1 MQKATTPHAPR
12 KLSVYFITSVAA
24 LGGLLFGYDT
34 GVISGAQLFLVKT
47 FSLNPQQQEFAVSVV
62 LIGAIIGAIVAG
74 KVNDGLGRKKTL
86 ILLAVIFTVGAIL
99 TALSPTYTLFL
110 FFRAMVGLAIGA
122 AASVVPVYISE
133 MSPYKMRGKLVT
145 FNQLAITIGIAVSYW
160 VDLAFAHAG
169 MGWAPMFAT
178 AAIPGIMLFVGMLI
192 SPETPRWYAGK
203 GRWDEA
209 RQVLERIEGADPD
222 FELSEI
228 HSSLS
233 LDKRQG
239 KLRDL
244 FGPGIRMALLVGV
257 GLAVFQQFVG
267 INTVIY
273 YAPTIFQSAGVASA
287 SSAIL
292 ATSVVG
298 VVNVLATIVALFLV
312 DRAGRRILLITGC
325 IGMIIGLIL
334 LGIIFASGV
343 ANAGLL
349 TLLALMVYIIS
360 FAISMGPVFWLM
372 SAEIFPTNVRGAGA
386 SVCSFANWV
395 SNFIVSV
402 TFLSLIGSIGTAR
415 TFWLY
420 AAIGVIALIFCW
432 RLVPETKG
440 KTLEQI
446 EAYWNNGRRWVST
459 TAQARFRPTH

>member
-1 MQKATTPHAPR
+1 MKKATAPHSTK

-47 FSLNPQQQEFAVSVV
+47 FSLNPQQQELAVSAV
-62 LIGAIIGAIVAG
+62 LIGAIIGALVAG
-74 KVNDGLGRKKTL
+74 KINDAFGRKKTL
-86 ILLAVIFTVGAIL
+86 LLLAVIFTLGALL
-99 TALSPTYTLFL
+99 TAISPNYTLFL
-110 FFRAMVGLAIGA
+110 IFRAIVGLGIGA

-133 MSPYKMRGKLVT
+133 MSPFQMRGKLVT

-160 VDLAFAHAG
+160 VDLAFARAG
-169 MGWAPMFAT
+169 MGWPPMFAT
-178 AAIPGIMLFVGMLI
+178 AAVPGILLFLGMLM
-192 SPETPRWYAGK
+192 SPETPRWYAGR

-222 FELSEI
+222 FEIAEI
-228 HSSLS
+228 HTSLH
-233 LDKRQG
+233 LEQKQG
-239 KLRDL
+239 RIRDL
-244 FGPGIRMALLVGV
+244 FTPGVRMALLVGV

-298 VVNVLATIVALFLV
+298 VVNVLATIAALFLL
-312 DRAGRRILLITGC
+312 DKAGRRVLLISGC
-325 IGMIIGLIL
+325 IGMIVGLTL
-334 LGIIFASGV
+334 LGAVFATGV
-343 ANAGLL
+343 GNAGLL

-386 SVCSFANWV
+386 SVCSFSNWV

-402 TFLSLIGSIGTAR
+402 TFLSLVGGIGTAR

-420 AAIGVIALIFCW
+420 AVIGIAALIFCW

-446 EAYWNNGRRWVST
+446 EAYWNNGRRWV
-459 TAQARFRPTH
+459 TAIGQPKLKPTH